1 MIFGYRN
8 NGAYSIMKKSFF
20 NNLVILCALAFALG
34 GQISA
39 QPTQNPTTVKKE
51 KRNNPYSPNPKKK
64 EAAEQN
70 IEVKK
75 VDVEADKVAGEIE
88 PKVDENKT
96 AETETQTENPSL
108 AMRTREVVK
117 RSVAKPKAIT
127 ETYKIG
133 VGDILDIRILNNA
146 NKNSSLFTVL
156 EGGTIDYPLAGDE
169 PIQVAGFTIDE
180 ISDLLKEKIKL
191 YENPDVAV
199 NVRDYASHTVS
210 VLGLVEKAGTKAL
223 RREAI
228 PLYVILAEAVPTT
241 NANKVSIVRASDKQ
255 TVTLDL
261 DDNET
266 LVYSGDIIRVL
277 NQQTTVTQTTQAQF
291 YFVAGN
297 VVNAGQKDFHEGIT
311 LTQAIFAAGGLKK
324 DKVKKIVIRRKNEQG
339 MLITTAFDLKT
350 IKEGKLA
357 DPVLQA
363 GDTIEVE
370 N

>member
-1 MIFGYRN
+1 
-8 NGAYSIMKKSFF
+8 MKKVFL
-20 NNLVILCALAFALG
+20 NKLIILCVIAFAFGTL
-34 GQISA
+34 IFA
-39 QPTQNPTTVKKE
+39 QPTQNPITTKKE
-51 KRNNPYSPNPKKK
+51 KRNSPYSPNPKKK
-64 EAAEQN
+64 EAVEQVVEIKKSDVQPENAE
-70 IEVKK
+70 
-75 VDVEADKVAGEIE
+75 VES
-88 PKVDENKT
+88 KVDETKT
-96 AETETQTENPSL
+96 AETENPSL
-108 AMRTREVVK
+108 AMKTREVAK
-117 RSVAKPKAIT
+117 RSAATPKAIT
-127 ETYKIG
+127 EMYKIG

-169 PIQVAGFTIDE
+169 PIQVAGLTSDE

-191 YENPDVAV
+191 YENPDVVV

-210 VLGLVEKAGTKAL
+210 VLGLVEKAGIKAL

-241 NANKVSIVRASDKQ
+241 NANKVFIIRASDKQ

-277 NQQTTVTQTTQAQF
+277 NQQTAAPQTNQTAQF

-297 VVNAGQKDFHEGIT
+297 VVNAGQKQFHEGIT

-324 DKVKKIVIRRKNEQG
+324 DKVKKVVIRRKNEQG
-339 MLITTAFDLKT
+339 MMIPTAFDLKA
-350 IKEGKLA
+350 INSGKLA
-357 DPVLQA
+357 DPILQP
-363 GDTIEVE
+363 GDTIEVD

>member
-1 MIFGYRN
+1 
-8 NGAYSIMKKSFF
+8 MKKMFF
-20 NNLVILCALAFALG
+20 NNLIILCVLAFVSG
-34 GQISA
+34 GQIFA
-39 QPTQNPTTVKKE
+39 QPTQNPATIKKE

-64 EAAEQN
+64 EVAEQSLEIKKADIQPEN
-70 IEVKK
+70 NSTEV
-75 VDVEADKVAGEIE
+75 EL
-88 PKVDENKT
+88 KVDETKT
-96 AETETQTENPSL
+96 AEAKAQNENPSL
-108 AMRTREVVK
+108 AMKTREVAK
-117 RSVAKPKAIT
+117 RSAATPKAIT

-133 VGDILDIRILNNA
+133 VGDVLDIRILNNA

-156 EGGTIDYPLAGDE
+156 PGGTIDYPLAGEE
-169 PIQVAGFTIDE
+169 PIQIAGLTTDE
-180 ISDLLKEKIKL
+180 ISDFLKEKIKL

-228 PLYVILAEAVPTT
+228 PLYVILAEAVPTA
-241 NANKVSIVRASDKQ
+241 NANKVSVVRASDKQ

-266 LVYSGDIIRVL
+266 LVYTGDIIRVFT
-277 NQQTTVTQTTQAQF
+277 QQQAVSTQTAQARF

-324 DKVKKIVIRRKNEQG
+324 DKAKKVVIRRKDEKG
-339 MLITTAFDLKT
+339 MLIPTVFDLKA
-350 IKEGKLA
+350 IKDGKLI

-363 GDTIEVE
+363 GDTVEVE

>member
-1 MIFGYRN
+1 
-8 NGAYSIMKKSFF
+8 MKKSFF
-20 NNLVILCALAFALG
+20 NKSVILCALAFALG
-34 GQISA
+34 VPTFA

-64 EAAEQN
+64 EAGEQSIELKKAEVPLETVATE
-70 IEVKK
+70 EVT
-75 VDVEADKVAGEIE
+75 
-88 PKVDENKT
+88 PKVEETNT
-96 AETETQTENPSL
+96 AETQTENPSL
-108 AMRTREVVK
+108 AMRTREVAK
-117 RSVAKPKAIT
+117 RSAAKPKAIT

-133 VGDILDIRILNNA
+133 IGDILDIRILNNA

-156 EGGTIDYPLAGDE
+156 EGGTIDYPLAGEE

-277 NQQTTVTQTTQAQF
+277 NQQTTATPITQAQF

-324 DKVKKIVIRRKNEQG
+324 DKAKKVVIRRKSEQG
-339 MLITTAFDLKT
+339 MLISTAFDLKA
-350 IKEGKLA
+350 IKDGKVA

>member
-1 MIFGYRN
+1 MIIGYRN

-39 QPTQNPTTVKKE
+39 QPMQNPTTVKKE

-70 IEVKK
+70 IEAKK
-75 VDVEADKVAGEIE
+75 VDVEADKVVGEIN
-88 PKVDENKT
+88 PKVDENKI
-96 AETETQTENPSL
+96 AENETQTENPSL

-117 RSVAKPKAIT
+117 RSAAKPKAIT

-228 PLYVILAEAVPTT
+228 PLYVILAEAVPTM

-339 MLITTAFDLKT
+339 MMIPTAFDLKA
-350 IKEGKLA
+350 IKDGKFA

-363 GDTIEVE
+363 GDTVEVE

>member
-1 MIFGYRN
+1 MGMN
-8 NGAYSIMKKSFF
+8 KSFF
-20 NNLVILCALAFALG
+20 KKSIILCVLAFALVV
-34 GQISA
+34 QIFA
-39 QPTQNPTTVKKE
+39 QPTQNPIAVKKE

-64 EAAEQN
+64 ESADQSIEIKKA
-70 IEVKK
+70 EVKAE
-75 VDVEADKVAGEIE
+75 DVTTEGE

-96 AETETQTENPSL
+96 AETNAQNENPSL
-108 AMRTREVVK
+108 AMRTRDVAK
-117 RSVAKPKAIT
+117 RSTAMPKPIT

-156 EGGTIDYPLAGDE
+156 EGGTIDYPLAGEE
-169 PIQVAGFTIDE
+169 PIQVAGLMADE

-191 YENPDVAV
+191 YESPDVAV
-199 NVRDYASHTVS
+199 NVRDYASHLVT
-210 VLGLVEKAGTKAL
+210 VLGLVEKTGAKAL

-228 PLYVILAEAVPTT
+228 PLYVILAEAVPTA
-241 NANKVSIVRASDKQ
+241 NANKVSIIRASDKQ

-266 LVYSGDIIRVL
+266 LVYAGDIIRVL
-277 NQQTTVTQTTQAQF
+277 AQPTAATQTTQSQF

-297 VVNAGQKDFHEGIT
+297 VVNAGQKDFHAGIT

-324 DKVKKIVIRRKNEQG
+324 DKAKKVVIRRKNEQG
-339 MLITTAFDLKT
+339 MMIPTAFDLKAV
-350 IKEGKLA
+350 KDGKVA